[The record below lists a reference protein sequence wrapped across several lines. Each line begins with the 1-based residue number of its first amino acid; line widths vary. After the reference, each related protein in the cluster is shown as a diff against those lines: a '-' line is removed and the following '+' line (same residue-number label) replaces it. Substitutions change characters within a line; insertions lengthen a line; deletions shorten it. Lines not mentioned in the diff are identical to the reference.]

1 MTRIFADAVVV
12 LHLGFILFVAAGWV
26 AVARW
31 PWLALLHVPAV
42 AWGAL
47 VELRGWYC
55 PLTSLENWLRRRS
68 GVAGYADG
76 FIDRYVVPIVYP
88 ESLPREVQIGLG
100 IAVLA
105 VNGVAYG
112 VLVSRRRRGRR
123 GRDD

>member
-1 MTRIFADAVVV
+1 MSRTLADAVVL
-12 LHLGFILFVAAGWV
+12 LHLGFILFVAAGWI
-26 AVARW
+26 AVVRW
-31 PWLALLHVPAV
+31 PRLASLHLPAV

-47 VELRGWYC
+47 VEIGGWYC

-68 GVAGYADG
+68 GGAGYSAG

-88 ESLPREVQIGLG
+88 ESLPRAVQIGLG

-112 VLVSRRRRGRR
+112 VLVSRHRRGRR
-123 GRDD
+123 RRDD